1 MDGEPYNLEDGDMYV
16 TRDGNEVF
24 VFNGN
29 REEFFGQQGI
39 REGE

>member
-1 MDGEPYNLEDGDMYV
+1 MYNIEDGDMYI

-24 VFNGN
+24 VSDGN
-29 REEFFGQQGI
+29 REEFFEQEGI